1 LKRPAVIPR
10 KENPRIRKKDSQDT
24 DSQDT
29 ETDPPDRGINRQ
41 RGNCSGLNKKGT
53 IRNNRPF
60 NRLERTNGRLSKI
73 SVWFSRK

>member
-1 LKRPAVIPR
+1 LGNPAVIPR
-10 KENPRIRKKDSQDT
+10 KENPRICKK